1 MGKEDKIKTIL
12 DDVDMIVLKQRK
24 IEELF
29 SETEMLLTEL
39 KHHSRSLMRKVA
51 KLFDDA
57 ENEEELVL
65 KDKTS
70 KLTTE
75 IVKIEKTLWQIKVL
89 LKDALKIRWA

>member
-1 MGKEDKIKTIL
+1 MKEDKIKAIL

-24 IEELF
+24 VEELF
-29 SETEMLLTEL
+29 SENEMLLTEL

-65 KDKTS
+65 KDKAS

-75 IVKIEKTLWQIKVL
+75 IVKIEKTLWQVKVL

>member
-1 MGKEDKIKTIL
+1 MKEDKIKAIL
-12 DDVDMIVLKQRK
+12 DDVDMIVLKQRR

-29 SETEMLLTEL
+29 SENERLLTEL

-51 KLFDDA
+51 ELFDDA

-65 KDKTS
+65 KDKAS

-75 IVKIEKTLWQIKVL
+75 IVKIEKTLWQVKVL
-89 LKDALKIRWA
+89 LKDALKIRWV

>member
-1 MGKEDKIKTIL
+1 MKEDKIKAIL

-24 IEELF
+24 VEELF
-29 SETEMLLTEL
+29 SENEMLLTEL

-65 KDKTS
+65 KDKAS

-89 LKDALKIRWA
+89 LKDALKIRCA